1 MKYILDMHTHT
12 LASGHAYSTI
22 REMAQAAKE
31 KGLSLLGISEH
42 TSRMPNGAHDF
53 YFQNL
58 KTIDRNAYPV
68 LLRLGAEL
76 NILDKE
82 GTIDLSAELLKQLDY
97 GIASFHPP
105 CIPFLSK
112 SELTK
117 AICKV
122 MENPYIQIIGHL
134 DDERFSV
141 DYEEVVKQAKE
152 TGTIFEVNNSS
163 LSPNSFRLNA
173 EKSYELL
180 LDACARHEVPIIL
193 NSDAHV
199 DTLVGCHIYSEQI
212 IQKFHFPKTLIINN
226 SVERCLSIIE
236 NKKQM

>member
-1 MKYILDMHTHT
+1 MNYILDMHTHT

-22 REMAQAAKE
+22 REMAQAAKD

-42 TSRMPNGAHDF
+42 TSGMPNGAHDF
-53 YFQNL
+53 YFHNL
-58 KTIDRNAYPV
+58 KIVDRNAYPV

-76 NILDKE
+76 NILDE
-82 GTIDLSAELLKQLDY
+82 AGTVDLPSDLLTQIDY
-97 GIASFHPP
+97 GIASLHPP

-112 SELTK
+112 DEITH
-117 AICKV
+117 AILKV
-122 MENPYIQIIGHL
+122 MENPYVQIIGHL
-134 DDERFSV
+134 DDERFLV
-141 DYEEVVKQAKE
+141 DYEEVVKQAKQ

-163 LSPNSFRLNA
+163 LSPTTYRQNA
-173 EKSYELL
+173 AKSYEIL

-199 DTLVGCHIYSEQI
+199 DTLVGCHIYSKPL
-212 IQKFHFPKTLIINN
+212 IQRLKFPETLIINS

-236 NKKQM
+236 NKKQI